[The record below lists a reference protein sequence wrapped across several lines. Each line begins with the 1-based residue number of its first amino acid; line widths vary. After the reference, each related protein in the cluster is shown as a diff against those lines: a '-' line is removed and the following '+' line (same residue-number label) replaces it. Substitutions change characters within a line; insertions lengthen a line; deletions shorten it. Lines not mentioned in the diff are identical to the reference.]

1 MSWIRCIRVRALENV
16 PEFGGGLN
24 KQEGR
29 ARENNLIQIVKVC
42 QSNWREKN
50 GLNAAESAR
59 SNRKSL
65 NGFWGKWLI
74 TILIN
79 NYFRV
84 FAYY

>member
-59 SNRKSL
+59 SNRGSL
-65 NGFWGKWLI
+65 LMVFWENDI